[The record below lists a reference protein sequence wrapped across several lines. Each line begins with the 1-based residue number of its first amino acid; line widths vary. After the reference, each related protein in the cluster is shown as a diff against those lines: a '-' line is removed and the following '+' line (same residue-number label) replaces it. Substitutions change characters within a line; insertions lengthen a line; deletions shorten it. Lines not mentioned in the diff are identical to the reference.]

1 MKSSDLSDSVIYT
14 LIIYISYLFL
24 YLMDYRFNTCID
36 IHALLFVK

>member
-24 YLMDYRFNTCID
+24 YLMDYQFNTCID